1 MKYLILS
8 FFISVY
14 CLNAIEYTSNHL
26 KLADELIELN
36 EMKDVSVESIAE
48 EVMGYFEFDKSLS
61 NYSNIKEEYVKS
73 FKNDYMVEVR
83 DIYVSYYSEEEIE
96 NLLQFYKTEL
106 GQKLLKT
113 TDLLSRDITMA
124 AEMWTQR
131 IYSKLESM
139 ANEESK

>member
-8 FFISVY
+8 LFISAY
-14 CLNAIEYTSNHL
+14 SLNALEYTPNHL

-48 EVMGYFEFDKSLS
+48 EVMGYFEFDKGLP
-61 NYSNIKEEYVKS
+61 NYNTIKDEYVKS

-96 NLLQFYKTEL
+96 SLLDFYKTEL

-124 AEMWTQR
+124 AELWTQR
-131 IYSKLESM
+131 IYSKLENM